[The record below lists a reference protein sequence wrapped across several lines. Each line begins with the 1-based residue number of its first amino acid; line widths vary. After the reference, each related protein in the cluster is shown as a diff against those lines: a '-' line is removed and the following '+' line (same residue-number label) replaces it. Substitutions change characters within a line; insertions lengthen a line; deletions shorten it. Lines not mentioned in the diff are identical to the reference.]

1 MSSAL
6 LLTPDF
12 KISKWQSRCI
22 ASIANEVKYIYI
34 PRLKHELADSLF
46 PKIKLRHVFY
56 YLLNLRSIR
65 QPKIQIDQSIL
76 KHAEIRYLEYSL
88 TDKNWA
94 KLDEESVQTIL
105 NDSPEYIYKCGLGLL
120 YIPTDLEM
128 IPIISHHHGD
138 PRRYRGRPAGFYEI
152 LNDESVMG
160 QIVQVLS
167 NELDAGRILAYGE
180 SKISRWSYK
189 KTLKDAYSVSPYV
202 FKNAI
207 SSFRQKKEVHI
218 NASGRNYRLPTNQ
231 IVFRIFACLIIEKLK
246 RFVYGAFFEKHWNI
260 AIANNFL
267 GSTQDPLAL
276 LHFACSQPQGE
287 RPIRLKNKYLFY
299 ADSFLLDDKI
309 FLEGLRKFD
318 GVGELLELDP
328 TTIRILNVIRPNQLA
343 KKHLAYPYALKH
355 NSTTYIYP
363 DSSQFEAP
371 FLLLRDDK
379 FSANFKTMTIDIPFL
394 RTGVTDP
401 SVVSIG
407 DKFYMFG
414 TLPEDPGVL
423 RLWVGDDCT
432 FSNAFE
438 HECSPVHIGPT
449 GCRSGGRIFVNL
461 GSMYRIAQ
469 DLSRRY
475 GDGLCIYKIVTLTP
489 SSFEECFI
497 KSVKFERPVCGPH
510 TFDANDSLICWDYY
524 FESFSLLAGLRRLIA
539 MIKSKL

>member
-1 MSSAL
+1 MSCAL
-6 LLTPDF
+6 LLNPDF

-22 ASIANEVKYIYI
+22 ASIASEVKYIYI
-34 PRLKHELADSLF
+34 PSLSHESAASF
-46 PKIKLRHVFY
+46 VSKIKPRHALY

-65 QPKIQIDQSIL
+65 QPTIKIDQSIL
-76 KHAEIRYLEYSL
+76 KHAEIRFLRYSL

-94 KLDEESVQTIL
+94 KLDCESVQLIL

-120 YIPTDLEM
+120 YIPAELAK

-152 LNDESVMG
+152 LNDEPVIG

-167 NELDAGRILAYGE
+167 NKLDSGRILAYGE

-189 KTLKDAYSVSPYV
+189 KTLKDAYGVSPYV
-202 FKNAI
+202 LKNGLT
-207 SSFRQKKEVHI
+207 FLREKKEVHI
-218 NASGRNYRLPTNQ
+218 NASGKNYRLPTNR
-231 IVFRIFACLIIEKLK
+231 IVLRIFSCLVIEKLK
-246 RFVYGAFFEKHWNI
+246 RLVYGAFFEKHWNV

-276 LHFACSQPQGE
+276 FHFACSQPQGE
-287 RPIRLKNKYLFY
+287 RPIKLKSKYLFY

-309 FLEGLRKFD
+309 FIEGLRKSD
-318 GVGELLELDP
+318 GVGELLELDSN
-328 TTIRILNVIRPNQLA
+328 TLSVLDVIRPSHLVQ
-343 KKHLAYPYALKH
+343 KHLAYPYVLKN

-363 DSSQFEAP
+363 DSSQFKAP
-371 FLLLRDDK
+371 FLLFRDDK
-379 FSANFKTMTIDIPFL
+379 SSASFKTLIIDIPFVG
-394 RTGVTDP
+394 TGVTDP

-407 DKFYMFG
+407 GKFYMFG
-414 TLPEDPGVL
+414 NLPEDSDVL

-438 HECSPVHIGPT
+438 HPCSPVHIGPS
-449 GCRSGGRIFVNL
+449 GSRSGGRIFVSL
-461 GSMYRIAQ
+461 GSLYRVAQ

-489 SSFEECFI
+489 SSFEECFVQSI
-497 KSVKFERPVCGPH
+497 KFKHPISGPH
-510 TFDANDSLICWDYY
+510 TFDANDTLICWDYY
-524 FESFSLLAGLRRLIA
+524 LESFSLLAGFRRAIA
-539 MIKSKL
+539 MLKSKL